1 MKLHSHPASTTSR
14 MVMLFIAEEAPEVE
28 LKTVDIFSG
37 EHLKPEY
44 AKVNPTPLVPALE
57 DGDFFLSESS
67 AILKYLAD
75 KKDSASYPK
84 DLRERARVN
93 EMMDWLNTNLYRD
106 IAYGVVYPQAFPAH
120 KRRSSEAQEST
131 VAWSA
136 EKTREW
142 LKILDERLIGP
153 KKNFLCGNRI
163 TIADYMGSQV
173 VFIGELIGCDFS
185 PYPNVTRWLTNLK
198 TLKSWGRVHEVFDGF
213 AGSLKGQKFITI

>member
-75 KKDSASYPK
+75 KKNSPSYPK

-93 EMMDWLNTNLYRD
+93 EMMDWLNSNLYRD
-106 IAYGVVYPQAFPAH
+106 IAYGVVYPQAFPSH
-120 KRRSSEAQEST
+120 KRRSDEAQEST

-136 EKTREW
+136 EKTRAW

-153 KKNFLCGNRI
+153 NKNFLCGNRI
-163 TIADYMGSQV
+163 TIADYMGSQAV
-173 VFIGELIGCDFS
+173 AIGELIGCDFS
-185 PYPNVTRWLTNLK
+185 PYPNVTRWLDNMK
-198 TLKSWGRVHEVFDGF
+198 SLKSWGRVHEVFNGF
-213 AGSLKGQKFITI
+213 AGSLKGQKFTTI

>member
-75 KKDSASYPK
+75 KKNSPSYPK

-106 IAYGVVYPQAFPAH
+106 IAYGVVYPQAFPTH
-120 KRRSSEAQEST
+120 KRRSDEAQEST

-136 EKTREW
+136 EKTRAW

-153 KKNFLCGNRI
+153 NKNFLCGNRI

-173 VFIGELIGCDFS
+173 VAIGELIGCDFS
-185 PYPNVTRWLTNLK
+185 PYPNVTRWLDNMK
-198 TLKSWGRVHEVFDGF
+198 SLKSWGRVHEVFNGF
-213 AGSLKGQKFITI
+213 AGSLKGQKFTTI

>member
-75 KKDSASYPK
+75 KKNSPSYPK

-106 IAYGVVYPQAFPAH
+106 IAYGVVYPQAFPTH
-120 KRRSSEAQEST
+120 KRRSGEAQEST

-136 EKTREW
+136 EKTRAW

-153 KKNFLCGNRI
+153 NKNFLCGNRI
-163 TIADYMGSQV
+163 TIADYMGSQAV
-173 VFIGELIGCDFS
+173 AIGELIGCDFS
-185 PYPNVTRWLTNLK
+185 PYPNVTRWLDNMK
-198 TLKSWGRVHEVFDGF
+198 SLKSWGRVHEVFDGF
-213 AGSLKGQKFITI
+213 AGSIKGQKFTTI

>member
-14 MVMLFIAEEAPEVE
+14 MVTLFIAEEAPEVE

-44 AKVNPTPLVPALE
+44 AKVNSTPLVPALE

-75 KKDSASYPK
+75 KKNSPSYPK

-106 IAYGVVYPQAFPAH
+106 IAYGVVYPQAFPSH
-120 KRRSSEAQEST
+120 KRRSDEAQEST

-136 EKTREW
+136 EKTRAW

-153 KKNFLCGNRI
+153 NKNFLCGNRI

-173 VFIGELIGCDFS
+173 VAIGELIGCDFS
-185 PYPNVTRWLTNLK
+185 PYPNVTRWLDNMK
-198 TLKSWGRVHEVFDGF
+198 SLKSWGRVHEVFDGF

>member
-44 AKVNPTPLVPALE
+44 AKVNSTPLVPALE

-75 KKDSASYPK
+75 KKNSPSYPK

-106 IAYGVVYPQAFPAH
+106 IAYGVVYPQAFPTH
-120 KRRSSEAQEST
+120 KRRSGEAQEST

-136 EKTREW
+136 EKTRAW

-153 KKNFLCGNRI
+153 NKNFLCGNRI
-163 TIADYMGSQV
+163 TIADYMGSQAV
-173 VFIGELIGCDFS
+173 AIGELIGCDFS
-185 PYPNVTRWLTNLK
+185 PYPNVTRWLDNMK
-198 TLKSWGRVHEVFDGF
+198 SLKSWGRVHEVFDGF
-213 AGSLKGQKFITI
+213 AGSIKGQKFTTI

>member
-75 KKDSASYPK
+75 KKNSPSYPK

-120 KRRSSEAQEST
+120 KRRSDEAQEST

-136 EKTREW
+136 EKTRAW

-153 KKNFLCGNRI
+153 NKNFLCGNRI

-173 VFIGELIGCDFS
+173 VAIGELIGCDFS
-185 PYPNVTRWLTNLK
+185 PYPNVTRWLDNIK
-198 TLKSWGRVHEVFDGF
+198 SLKSWGRVHEVFNGF
-213 AGSLKGQKFITI
+213 AGSLKGQKFTTI

>member
-120 KRRSSEAQEST
+120 KRRSGEAQEST

-173 VFIGELIGCDFS
+173 VSIGELIGCDFS

>member
-44 AKVNPTPLVPALE
+44 AKINPTPLVPALE

-75 KKDSASYPK
+75 KKNSPSYPK

-106 IAYGVVYPQAFPAH
+106 IAYGVVYPQAFPSH
-120 KRRSSEAQEST
+120 KRRSDEAQEST

-136 EKTREW
+136 EKTGAW

-153 KKNFLCGNRI
+153 NKNFLCGNRI
-163 TIADYMGSQV
+163 TIADYMGSQAV
-173 VFIGELIGCDFS
+173 AVGELIGCDFS
-185 PYPNVTRWLTNLK
+185 AYPNVTRWLDNMK
-198 TLKSWGRVHEVFDGF
+198 SLKSWGRVHEVFDGF
-213 AGSLKGQKFITI
+213 AGSLKGQKFTTI